1 MASDQE
7 RERRLNAAKKA
18 IEELGH
24 TYKEVAATLE
34 RRHARG
40 VPSHIRDCPLARHL
54 SEVVGAPVWVT
65 GSALGVGGRTDIAS
79 MLNLPFHLRQF
90 VYLFD
95 GGAFPQLKDH
105 EEIT

>member
-24 TYKEVAATLE
+24 TYKEVVATLE

-79 MLNLPFHLRQF
+79 MLSLPFHLRQF

-95 GGAFPQLKDH
+95 GGAFPQLK